1 MKRLFL
7 LLLLTGILY
16 PQDVEIVPLTKTETL
31 NLMLLAKNMQIAEQ
45 ALLTAQK
52 NFSILQESVRVTHNA
67 VFDART
73 RKACEGRWSAG
84 TTIIN
89 GNSYYSQQF
98 DPLCAPWHF
107 DSAFKFLVRGQ

>member
-45 ALLTAQK
+45 ALMTAQK
-52 NFSILQESVRVTHNA
+52 NFSALQESIKTLHKA
-67 VFDART
+67 VFDERT
-73 RKACEGRWSAG
+73 RKACNSGRV
-84 TTIIN
+84 
-89 GNSYYSQQF
+89 NSYITANGSFYQT
-98 DPLCAPWHF
+98 DPLCNPWHF